1 MSECNELFVI
11 KVNNNEFINNWKSLN
26 TCRPGDEQNCLPN
39 TLTFLNL
46 VDALTGQTYSDIA
59 ETTGLTKSGD
69 AVEGKKQF
77 LGTALDFI
85 PNYLTK
91 NPQNT
96 AKNVSIVS
104 SCYDDY
110 KLFFDFFNKKLNK
123 NEITILNIFN
133 ERGMGHT
140 LTIGKQN
147 NGNLIILD
155 PQQMTRYDGYDEIKN
170 YLKKFR
176 IISAS
181 VVCMNNEL
189 KRKLN
194 ELYSSIRKNENQ
206 SNGPDS
212 KRPRRGGAK
221 NKTKKNNSKYK
232 KNKTKNKTKNRKK
245 KN

>member
-1 MSECNELFVI
+1 MSECNQLFVI

-26 TCRPGDEQNCLPN
+26 TCRPGDETNCLPN

-46 VDALTGQTYSDIA
+46 VDALTGQTYSDIT

-69 AVEGKKQF
+69 AAEGKKQF

-96 AKNVSIVS
+96 AKYVSIAS

-133 ERGMGHT
+133 ESNMGHS

-155 PQQMTRYDGYDEIKN
+155 PQKMTRYDGYNEIIN

-189 KRKLN
+189 KRKLD
-194 ELYSSIRKNENQ
+194 ELYSSIRKNKNQ
-206 SNGPDS
+206 SDGPAS
-212 KRPRRGGAK
+212 KKQKTGGAK
-221 NKTKKNNSKYK
+221 NKTKKKNSKYK
-232 KNKTKNKTKNRKK
+232 KNKTKNRRKK
-245 KN
+245 H